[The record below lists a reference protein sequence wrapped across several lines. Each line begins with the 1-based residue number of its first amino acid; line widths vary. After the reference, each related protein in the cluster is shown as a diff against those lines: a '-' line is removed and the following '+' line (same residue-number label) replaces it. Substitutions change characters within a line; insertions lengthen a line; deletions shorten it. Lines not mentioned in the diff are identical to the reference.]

1 MPDLSGTASP
11 APRRLRRPFEQ
22 RWHRCSCGRSIP
34 ENVRRCSSRTCPEYA
49 PTWARD
55 TRRRLFVNL
64 EQLELS
70 VMFSVTAP
78 GADLY
83 PFDPRFCSHSPS
95 QRCSGAIGCRVAPD
109 LAVAFNHQ
117 AGKWWSELHRAAKTR
132 ADRATRFKGKLA
144 ARVWEKQKR
153 GLAHMHGVISVESPM
168 HLRWAE
174 AYVNALREL
183 APRYGFGFV
192 DGWHKIGRKFWPG
205 VQAAA
210 YLSSYFAG
218 GRGRKMAITENVLAG
233 DLPRLVVFV
242 GRDLTQATGCTMRS
256 LRHSRRL
263 WASRNWHVEPPRV
276 TLAEWLAAAA
286 MLSTRQGGR
295 AARAP

>member
-11 APRRLRRPFEQ
+11 VPHRLRRPFEP
-22 RWHRCSCGRSIP
+22 RWHRCTCGRP
-34 ENVRRCSSRTCPEYA
+34 LPGNVRRCSSRTCSEYA

-83 PFDPRFCSHSPS
+83 PFDSRFCSHSPS
-95 QRCSGAIGCRVAPD
+95 KRCSGAIGCRVAPD
-109 LAVAFNHQ
+109 VAAAFNQ
-117 AGKWWSELHRAAKTR
+117 RAGKWWSELHRAAKTR
-132 ADRATRFKGKLA
+132 ADRATGFKGKLA
-144 ARVWEKQKR
+144 TRVWEKQKR
-153 GLAHMHGVISVESPM
+153 GLAHLHGVVSVESPT

-192 DGWHKIGRKFWPG
+192 DGWHKVGRKFWPG

-210 YLSSYFAG
+210 YLSSYFIG
-218 GRGRKMAITENVLAG
+218 GRRHKAQITENVIAG
-233 DLPRLVVFV
+233 DLPRLVVFI
-242 GRDLTQATGCTMRS
+242 GRDLTRSSGCTMRS
-256 LRHSRRL
+256 LRHARRL
-263 WASRNWHVEPPRV
+263 WASRNLNVDRPRL
-276 TLAEWLAAAA
+276 TLNEWLAAAA
-286 MLSTRQGGR
+286 MLTSRRRNFT
-295 AARAP
+295 RAP